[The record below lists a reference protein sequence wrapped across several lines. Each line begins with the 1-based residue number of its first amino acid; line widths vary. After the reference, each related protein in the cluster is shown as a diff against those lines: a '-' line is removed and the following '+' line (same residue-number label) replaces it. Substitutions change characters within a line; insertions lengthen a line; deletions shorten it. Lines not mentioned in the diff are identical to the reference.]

1 MEEIIK
7 DIKTRDSNGNVITI
21 PNVIHYKHGKE
32 LYVNLDH
39 VITREREYHLHE
51 LETLDSDEE

>member
-7 DIKTRDSNGNVITI
+7 DIK
-21 PNVIHYKHGKE
+21 
-32 LYVNLDH
+32 
-39 VITREREYHLHE
+39 TREREYHLHE